1 MPVVVEEVPVNPE
14 PAPEEPSVV
23 IHGSTDSD
31 SGTEPNSEFSANQPE
46 SEKVDAATDSEEPII
61 CRQPSLSLK
70 DGPEEEEPLPYTYDF
85 ERVNYEE
92 GEGFD

>member
-1 MPVVVEEVPVNPE
+1 MPVVVEEVPDNPE
-14 PAPEEPSVV
+14 PASEEPSVV
-23 IHGSTDSD
+23 IHGSTDGINGNQPETD
-31 SGTEPNSEFSANQPE
+31 FSANQPE

-70 DGPEEEEPLPYTYDF
+70 DGPEAEEPLPYTYDF
-85 ERVNYEE
+85 ESVNYEE